1 MCINCNVPEV
11 IYIHK
16 KSIGSIINPCG
27 TPCLSIPQLE
37 QVLLFEN
44 LCSKIVKNIAFF
56 SIVMIYF
63 IIIKDVSNFLSSD
76 HNRYLLNN
84 SELTLHILILSPSLH
99 SKKISSL
106 LTFFCF
112 RFYNVLRCFYLVV
125 RIHNLF
131 IIIGSFHLFHHIS

>member
-1 MCINCNVPEV
+1 M
-11 IYIHK
+11 
-16 KSIGSIINPCG
+16 
-27 TPCLSIPQLE
+27 
-37 QVLLFEN
+37 
-44 LCSKIVKNIAFF
+44 KNIAFF